1 MTGFLRGKEML
12 AIKYLL
18 LLMGW
23 GLIAAGMAIA
33 TYDFYLLWQY
43 RRLLANQPNEKP
55 PEPEP
60 VRWRAGI
67 RLVALALALM
77 LVSASI
83 AVVPSGSAGVR
94 VSQIA
99 GTLPG
104 TLYPG
109 VHFIKPLLEEV
120 ALYDTREMI
129 FSTATVEEVRTG
141 RPIDTA

>member
-1 MTGFLRGKEML
+1 ML

-23 GLIAAGMAIA
+23 GLVAAGSAIA

-43 RRLLANQPNEKP
+43 RRLLANQPSEKP
-55 PEPEP
+55 PKPEP
-60 VRWRAGI
+60 VRWRAGV
-67 RLVALALALM
+67 RLVVLALVLM

-83 AVVPSGSAGVR
+83 VVVPSGSAGVR
-94 VSQIA
+94 VSQIS

-109 VHFIKPLLEEV
+109 VRVVKPLGAAV
-120 ALYDTREMI
+120 ALYDAREMM
-129 FSTATVEEVRTG
+129 SSSA
-141 RPIDTA
+141 